1 MWSDGRAVSPA
12 QCTYKDARRMS
23 RDVQHSHNLKDEEH
37 IFNTLLLCLIPAE
50 MSSLMYA

>member
-1 MWSDGRAVSPA
+1 MWGDGRMVSPA

-23 RDVQHSHNLKDEEH
+23 RDVQHSHNLKDEGYV
-37 IFNTLLLCLIPAE
+37 FNTLLLCLIPAK